1 VTDPGR
7 RPGLDADARAGA
19 VFEALAYPTRR
30 AVLRDVAT
38 KGPRTATEVA
48 AELPVS
54 RQAVAKHLAVLRE
67 AGLVAH
73 ERAGREARFTATL
86 APLAEAEGWLRSAGA
101 AWDARLERLNRLAH
115 RRDGGSGR
123 E

>member
-1 VTDPGR
+1 M
-7 RPGLDADARAGA
+7 
-19 VFEALAYPTRR
+19 FEALADPTRR

-38 KGPRTATEVA
+38 RGPRTATEVA

-86 APLAEAEGWLRSAGA
+86 APLAEAEGWLRSRRAPPGMTA
-101 AWDARLERLNRLAH
+101 SQRLERPARG
-115 RRDGGSGR
+115 RDGEPGR